1 VALENGDRGEF
12 NQCQTQLKALYSEG
26 CHGNHAEF
34 LAYRILYFILT
45 NNTAELS
52 TVLCELTP
60 ELCHAPCVA
69 HALKVRSAWALQ
81 NYHNFFRLYRTTPN
95 VGACLLDMFVKRERV
110 AALKAMAKAYV
121 A

>member
-1 VALENGDRGEF
+1 MITYSRIYTHTHTQHKQHTLTPNTHAL
-12 NQCQTQLKALYSEG
+12 TQ
-26 CHGNHAEF
+26 
-34 LAYRILYFILT
+34 
-45 NNTAELS
+45 NTPELS

-95 VGACLLDMFVKRERV
+95 VGACLLDMFVERERV